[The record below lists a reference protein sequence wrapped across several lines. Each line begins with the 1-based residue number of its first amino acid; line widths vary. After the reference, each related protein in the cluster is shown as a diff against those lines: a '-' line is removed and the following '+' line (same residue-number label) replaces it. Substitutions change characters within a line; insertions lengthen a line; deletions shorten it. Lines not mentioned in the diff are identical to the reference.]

1 MGHWVQQPFIFKESS
16 VAKVYQP
23 GTEIDSKDFVFGLDP
38 REWNGFFSKGIG
50 SDNGHNEHVFRLDP
64 REWNGFF
71 SKGVES
77 DHGHNEHVIRL
88 DPREWDG
95 TFSGEGK
102 GPNNGYDD
110 DHTIRLDP
118 REWEGF
124 EPAQPAEKP
133 ILESKAFDGDELLS
147 RAFGE
152 ADPLDSSAGLSSDNA
167 TYSSNGTGSSALDT
181 IHDLAE
187 ASIFKL

>member
-1 MGHWVQQPFIFKESS
+1 M
-16 VAKVYQP
+16 AKVYQP

-50 SDNGHNEHVFRLDP
+50 ADNGHNEHVFRLDP
-64 REWNGFF
+64 REWDGTF
-71 SKGVES
+71 SGEGKGPNDS
-77 DHGHNEHVIRL
+77 YDDHIIRL

-102 GPNNGYDD
+102 GPNDSYDD
-110 DHTIRLDP
+110 DHIIHLDP

-124 EPAQPAEKP
+124 EPAQPAAKP
-133 ILESKAFDGDELLS
+133 ILESKAFNGDELLS

-152 ADPLDSSAGLSSDNA
+152 ADPLDSSAGLSTDKA
-167 TYSSNGTGSSALDT
+167 TYSSHGITSSALDT

-187 ASIFKL
+187 TSVSTL

>member
-1 MGHWVQQPFIFKESS
+1 M
-16 VAKVYQP
+16 AKVYQP

-50 SDNGHNEHVFRLDP
+50 ADNGHNEHVF
-64 REWNGFF
+64 
-71 SKGVES
+71 
-77 DHGHNEHVIRL
+77 RL

-102 GPNNGYDD
+102 GPNDSYDD
-110 DHTIRLDP
+110 DHIIHLDP

-124 EPAQPAEKP
+124 EPAQPAAKP
-133 ILESKAFDGDELLS
+133 ILESKAFNGDELLS

>member
-1 MGHWVQQPFIFKESS
+1 M
-16 VAKVYQP
+16 AKVYQP

-38 REWNGFFSKGIG
+38 REWNGFFLKGIG
-50 SDNGHNEHVFRLDP
+50 ADNGHNEHVF
-64 REWNGFF
+64 
-71 SKGVES
+71 
-77 DHGHNEHVIRL
+77 RL

-102 GPNNGYDD
+102 GPNDSYDD
-110 DHTIRLDP
+110 DHIIRLDP

-124 EPAQPAEKP
+124 EPALPASKP
-133 ILESKAFDGDELLS
+133 ILETKAFSGDDLLS

-152 ADPLDSSAGLSSDNA
+152 ADPLDSSAGLSTDKA
-167 TYSSNGTGSSALDT
+167 TYSSHGIASSALDT

-187 ASIFKL
+187 TSVPTL

>member
-1 MGHWVQQPFIFKESS
+1 M
-16 VAKVYQP
+16 AKVHQP
-23 GTEIDSKDFVFGLDP
+23 SKEGDSEDF
-38 REWNGFFSKGIG
+38 
-50 SDNGHNEHVFRLDP
+50 
-64 REWNGFF
+64 
-71 SKGVES
+71 
-77 DHGHNEHVIRL
+77 VIRL

-102 GPNNGYDD
+102 GPNDSYDDDHTIRLDPREWDGTFSGEGKGPNDGYDDDHTIRLDPREWDGTFSGEGKGPNDGYDD

-124 EPAQPAEKP
+124 EPAAKP

>member
-1 MGHWVQQPFIFKESS
+1 M
-16 VAKVYQP
+16 AKVYQP

-50 SDNGHNEHVFRLDP
+50 ADNGHNEHVFRLDP
-64 REWNGFF
+64 REWDGTF
-71 SKGVES
+71 SGEGKGPNDS
-77 DHGHNEHVIRL
+77 YDDHIIRL

-102 GPNNGYDD
+102 GPNDSYDD
-110 DHTIRLDP
+110 HIIRLDP

-124 EPAQPAEKP
+124 EPAQPAAKP
-133 ILESKAFDGDELLS
+133 ILESKAFNGDELLS

-152 ADPLDSSAGLSSDNA
+152 ADPLDSSAGLSTDKA
-167 TYSSNGTGSSALDT
+167 TYSSHGIASSALDT

-187 ASIFKL
+187 TSVSTL

>member
-1 MGHWVQQPFIFKESS
+1 M
-16 VAKVYQP
+16 AKVYQP

-50 SDNGHNEHVFRLDP
+50 ADNGHNEHVF
-64 REWNGFF
+64 
-71 SKGVES
+71 
-77 DHGHNEHVIRL
+77 RL

-102 GPNNGYDD
+102 GPNDSYDD
-110 DHTIRLDP
+110 DHIIRLDP

-124 EPAQPAEKP
+124 EPALPASKP
-133 ILESKAFDGDELLS
+133 ILETKAFSGDDLLS

-152 ADPLDSSAGLSSDNA
+152 ADPLDSSAGLSTDKA
-167 TYSSNGTGSSALDT
+167 TYSSYGIASSALDT

-187 ASIFKL
+187 TSVPTL

>member
-1 MGHWVQQPFIFKESS
+1 M
-16 VAKVYQP
+16 AKVYQP

-77 DHGHNEHVIRL
+77 DHGHNEHV
-88 DPREWDG
+88 
-95 TFSGEGK
+95 F
-102 GPNNGYDD
+102 
-110 DHTIRLDP
+110 HLDP

-124 EPAQPAEKP
+124 EPAQPAAKP

>member
-1 MGHWVQQPFIFKESS
+1 MD
-16 VAKVYQP
+16 KVYQP

-77 DHGHNEHVIRL
+77 DHGHNEHV
-88 DPREWDG
+88 
-95 TFSGEGK
+95 F
-102 GPNNGYDD
+102 
-110 DHTIRLDP
+110 RLDP

-124 EPAQPAEKP
+124 EPAQPAAKP

-181 IHDLAE
+181 IHDLVE

>member
-1 MGHWVQQPFIFKESS
+1 M
-16 VAKVYQP
+16 AKVYQP

-50 SDNGHNEHVFRLDP
+50 ADNGHNEHVFRLDP

-77 DHGHNEHVIRL
+77 DNGHNEHV
-88 DPREWDG
+88 
-95 TFSGEGK
+95 F
-102 GPNNGYDD
+102 
-110 DHTIRLDP
+110 RLDP

-124 EPAQPAEKP
+124 EPAQPAAKP
-133 ILESKAFDGDELLS
+133 ILESKAFNGDELLS

-152 ADPLDSSAGLSSDNA
+152 ADPLDSSAGLSTDKA
-167 TYSSNGTGSSALDT
+167 TYSSHGIASPALDT

-187 ASIFKL
+187 TSVSTL

>member
-1 MGHWVQQPFIFKESS
+1 MV
-16 VAKVYQP
+16 KVYQP

-50 SDNGHNEHVFRLDP
+50 ADNGHNEHVF
-64 REWNGFF
+64 
-71 SKGVES
+71 
-77 DHGHNEHVIRL
+77 RL

-102 GPNNGYDD
+102 GPNDSYDD
-110 DHTIRLDP
+110 DHIIRLDP

-124 EPAQPAEKP
+124 EPAQPAAKP
-133 ILESKAFDGDELLS
+133 ILESKAFNGYELLS

-152 ADPLDSSAGLSSDNA
+152 ADPLDSSAGLSTDKA
-167 TYSSNGTGSSALDT
+167 TYSSHGIASSALDT

-187 ASIFKL
+187 TSVLTL

>member
-1 MGHWVQQPFIFKESS
+1 M
-16 VAKVYQP
+16 AKVYQP

-77 DHGHNEHVIRL
+77 DHGHNEHVFRL
-88 DPREWDG
+88 DPREWNG
-95 TFSGEGK
+95 FFSK
-102 GPNNGYDD
+102 GIESDNGHDD
-110 DHTIRLDP
+110 NGRIIRLDP

-124 EPAQPAEKP
+124 EPALPA
-133 ILESKAFDGDELLS
+133 SN
-147 RAFGE
+147 
-152 ADPLDSSAGLSSDNA
+152 SAGLSSDNA

>member
-1 MGHWVQQPFIFKESS
+1 M
-16 VAKVYQP
+16 AKVYQP

-64 REWNGFF
+64 REW
-71 SKGVES
+71 
-77 DHGHNEHVIRL
+77 
-88 DPREWDG
+88 DG

-102 GPNNGYDD
+102 GPNDSYDD
-110 DHTIRLDP
+110 DHIIRLDP

-124 EPAQPAEKP
+124 EPAQPAAKP
-133 ILESKAFDGDELLS
+133 ILESKAFNGDELLS

-152 ADPLDSSAGLSSDNA
+152 ADPLDSSAGLSTDKA
-167 TYSSNGTGSSALDT
+167 TYSSHGSASSALDT

-187 ASIFKL
+187 TSVPTL

>member
-1 MGHWVQQPFIFKESS
+1 M
-16 VAKVYQP
+16 AKVYQP

-50 SDNGHNEHVFRLDP
+50 ADNGHNEHVFRLDP
-64 REWNGFF
+64 REWDGTF
-71 SKGVES
+71 SGEGKGPNDS
-77 DHGHNEHVIRL
+77 YDDHIIRL

-102 GPNNGYDD
+102 GPNDSYDD
-110 DHTIRLDP
+110 HIIRLDP

-124 EPAQPAEKP
+124 EPAQPAAKP
-133 ILESKAFDGDELLS
+133 ILESKAFNGDELLS

-152 ADPLDSSAGLSSDNA
+152 ADPLDSSAGLSTDKA
-167 TYSSNGTGSSALDT
+167 TYSSHGIASPALDT

-187 ASIFKL
+187 TSVSTL

>member
-1 MGHWVQQPFIFKESS
+1 M
-16 VAKVYQP
+16 AKVHQP
-23 GTEIDSKDFVFGLDP
+23 SKEGDSEDF
-38 REWNGFFSKGIG
+38 
-50 SDNGHNEHVFRLDP
+50 
-64 REWNGFF
+64 
-71 SKGVES
+71 
-77 DHGHNEHVIRL
+77 VIRL

-102 GPNNGYDD
+102 GPNDGYDDHTIRLDPREWDGTFSGEGKGPNDSYDD
-110 DHTIRLDP
+110 DHIIRLDP

-124 EPAQPAEKP
+124 EPAQPAAKP

-152 ADPLDSSAGLSSDNA
+152 ADPLDSSASLSSDNA

>member
-1 MGHWVQQPFIFKESS
+1 M
-16 VAKVYQP
+16 AKVYQP

-50 SDNGHNEHVFRLDP
+50 SDNDHNEHVF
-64 REWNGFF
+64 
-71 SKGVES
+71 
-77 DHGHNEHVIRL
+77 RL

-102 GPNNGYDD
+102 GPNDSYDD
-110 DHTIRLDP
+110 HIIHLDP

-124 EPAQPAEKP
+124 EPAQPAAKP
-133 ILESKAFDGDELLS
+133 ILESKAFNGDDLLS

-152 ADPLDSSAGLSSDNA
+152 ADPLDSSAGLSTDKV
-167 TYSSNGTGSSALDT
+167 TYSSHGIASSALDT

-187 ASIFKL
+187 TSVPTL

>member
-1 MGHWVQQPFIFKESS
+1 M
-16 VAKVYQP
+16 AKVYQP

-50 SDNGHNEHVFRLDP
+50 ADNGHNEHVF
-64 REWNGFF
+64 
-71 SKGVES
+71 
-77 DHGHNEHVIRL
+77 RL

-102 GPNNGYDD
+102 GPNDSYDD
-110 DHTIRLDP
+110 DHIIRLDP

-124 EPAQPAEKP
+124 EPALPASKP
-133 ILESKAFDGDELLS
+133 ILETKAFSGDDLLS

-152 ADPLDSSAGLSSDNA
+152 ADPLDSSAGLSTDKA
-167 TYSSNGTGSSALDT
+167 TYSSHGIASSALDT

-187 ASIFKL
+187 TSVSTL

>member
-1 MGHWVQQPFIFKESS
+1 M
-16 VAKVYQP
+16 AKVYQP
-23 GTEIDSKDFVFGLDP
+23 GTEIDSKDFLFGLDP

-50 SDNGHNEHVFRLDP
+50 ADNGHNEHVFRLDP
-64 REWNGFF
+64 REWDGTF
-71 SKGVES
+71 SGEGKGPNDS
-77 DHGHNEHVIRL
+77 YDDDHIIRL

-102 GPNNGYDD
+102 GPNDSYDD
-110 DHTIRLDP
+110 DHIIHLDP

-124 EPAQPAEKP
+124 EPAQPAAKP
-133 ILESKAFDGDELLS
+133 ILESKAFNGDELLS

-152 ADPLDSSAGLSSDNA
+152 ADPLDSSAGLSTDKA
-167 TYSSNGTGSSALDT
+167 TYSSHGIASSALDT

-187 ASIFKL
+187 TSVSTL

>member
-1 MGHWVQQPFIFKESS
+1 M
-16 VAKVYQP
+16 AKVYQP

-38 REWNGFFSKGIG
+38 REWNGFFSKDIG
-50 SDNGHNEHVFRLDP
+50 ADNGHNEHVF
-64 REWNGFF
+64 
-71 SKGVES
+71 
-77 DHGHNEHVIRL
+77 RL

-102 GPNNGYDD
+102 GPNDSYDD
-110 DHTIRLDP
+110 DHIIRLDP

-124 EPAQPAEKP
+124 EPALPASKP
-133 ILESKAFDGDELLS
+133 ILESKAFNGDELLS

-152 ADPLDSSAGLSSDNA
+152 ADPLDSSAGLSTDKA
-167 TYSSNGTGSSALDT
+167 TYSSHGIASPALDT

-187 ASIFKL
+187 TSVSTL

>member
-1 MGHWVQQPFIFKESS
+1 M
-16 VAKVYQP
+16 AKVYQP

-38 REWNGFFSKGIG
+38 REWNGFFSKGMG

-77 DHGHNEHVIRL
+77 DHGHNEHV
-88 DPREWDG
+88 
-95 TFSGEGK
+95 F
-102 GPNNGYDD
+102 
-110 DHTIRLDP
+110 HLDP

-124 EPAQPAEKP
+124 EPAQPAAKP

>member
-1 MGHWVQQPFIFKESS
+1 M
-16 VAKVYQP
+16 AKVYQP

-77 DHGHNEHVIRL
+77 DHGHNDHV
-88 DPREWDG
+88 
-95 TFSGEGK
+95 F
-102 GPNNGYDD
+102 
-110 DHTIRLDP
+110 RLDP

-124 EPAQPAEKP
+124 EPAQPAAKP

-147 RAFGE
+147 RVFGE

>member
-1 MGHWVQQPFIFKESS
+1 M
-16 VAKVYQP
+16 AKVYQP

-38 REWNGFFSKGIG
+38 REWNGFFLKGIG
-50 SDNGHNEHVFRLDP
+50 ADNGHNEHVF
-64 REWNGFF
+64 
-71 SKGVES
+71 
-77 DHGHNEHVIRL
+77 RL

-102 GPNNGYDD
+102 GPNDSYDD
-110 DHTIRLDP
+110 DHIIRLDP

-124 EPAQPAEKP
+124 EPALPASKP
-133 ILESKAFDGDELLS
+133 ILETKAFSGDDLLS

-152 ADPLDSSAGLSSDNA
+152 VDPLDSSAGLSTDKA
-167 TYSSNGTGSSALDT
+167 TYSSHGIASSALDT

-187 ASIFKL
+187 TSVPTL

>member
-1 MGHWVQQPFIFKESS
+1 MD
-16 VAKVYQP
+16 KVYQP

-71 SKGVES
+71 SKGIES
-77 DHGHNEHVIRL
+77 D
-88 DPREWDG
+88 
-95 TFSGEGK
+95 
-102 GPNNGYDD
+102 NGYDD
-110 DHTIRLDP
+110 NDHIIRLDP

-124 EPAQPAEKP
+124 EPAQPAAKP

-152 ADPLDSSAGLSSDNA
+152 VDPLDSSVGLSSDNA

>member
-1 MGHWVQQPFIFKESS
+1 M
-16 VAKVYQP
+16 AKVYQP

-64 REWNGFF
+64 REW
-71 SKGVES
+71 
-77 DHGHNEHVIRL
+77 
-88 DPREWDG
+88 DG

-102 GPNNGYDD
+102 GPNDGYDD
-110 DHTIRLDP
+110 DHIIRLDP

-124 EPAQPAEKP
+124 EPAQPAAKP

-167 TYSSNGTGSSALDT
+167 TYSSNGTGSSTLDT

>member
-1 MGHWVQQPFIFKESS
+1 M
-16 VAKVYQP
+16 AKVYQP

-38 REWNGFFSKGIG
+38 REWNDFFSKGIG

-64 REWNGFF
+64 REW
-71 SKGVES
+71 
-77 DHGHNEHVIRL
+77 
-88 DPREWDG
+88 DG

-102 GPNNGYDD
+102 GPNDGYDD
-110 DHTIRLDP
+110 DHIIRLDP

-124 EPAQPAEKP
+124 EPAQPAAKP

-152 ADPLDSSAGLSSDNA
+152 VDPLDSSVGLSSDNA

>member
-1 MGHWVQQPFIFKESS
+1 M
-16 VAKVYQP
+16 AKVYQP

-50 SDNGHNEHVFRLDP
+50 ADNGHNEHVF
-64 REWNGFF
+64 
-71 SKGVES
+71 
-77 DHGHNEHVIRL
+77 RL

-102 GPNNGYDD
+102 GPNDSYDD
-110 DHTIRLDP
+110 DHIIRLDPREWDGTFSGEGQGPNDSYDDDHIIRLDP

-124 EPAQPAEKP
+124 EPAQPTAKP
-133 ILESKAFDGDELLS
+133 ILESKAFNGDELLS

-152 ADPLDSSAGLSSDNA
+152 ADPLDSSAGLSTDKA
-167 TYSSNGTGSSALDT
+167 TYSSHGIASSALDT

-187 ASIFKL
+187 TSVSTL